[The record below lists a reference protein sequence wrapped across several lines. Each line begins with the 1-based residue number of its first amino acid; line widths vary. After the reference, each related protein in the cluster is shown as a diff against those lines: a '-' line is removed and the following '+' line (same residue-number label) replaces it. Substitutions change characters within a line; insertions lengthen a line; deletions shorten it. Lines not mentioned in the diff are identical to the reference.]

1 MRWRNRAVDTLIRHL
16 QWSVASNDQ
25 PTTPPARHQASF
37 GTCSFANLFVCARVS
52 GSLMRNVPLQMP
64 PHVPVLLPMMLL
76 ILRHINVA
84 TKKSLTRWVM
94 LRCSPLSAAPN
105 IFAHI
110 FPECTLLSVT
120 QFRPFEAG
128 KRPQTQWVCGGG
140 GGMGDEGAETGGERR
155 KTLRQMEDGGSAF
168 VPKIMLTFCPWG
180 GLSSSVP

>member
-1 MRWRNRAVDTLIRHL
+1 VPKIVFLSLDEMRWRNRAVDTLIRHL

-110 FPECTLLSVT
+110 YKISYKSERML
-120 QFRPFEAG
+120 
-128 KRPQTQWVCGGG
+128 CGIYN
-140 GGMGDEGAETGGERR
+140 
-155 KTLRQMEDGGSAF
+155 LPGSF
-168 VPKIMLTFCPWG
+168 YLN
-180 GLSSSVP
+180 